1 MKTLLALG
9 AVLTLSSV
17 SSAADLITRTW
28 KVGGA
33 VRTALVH
40 LPEKTEGAPV
50 IFAFHGHGGTSRHA
64 ARKMRFETLWPEAI
78 VIYPQGLPAVT
89 GRDPE
94 GKRAGWLT
102 TPGLFNVNRDLAF
115 FDAMLATSK
124 TEWKAD
130 SKRIYATGH
139 SNGAGFTFCLWGTH
153 PDTFAA
159 VAPVAGG
166 GGRFLTGATPC
177 PALII
182 GDRKDPIVSWESTQQ
197 PAIDAAKK
205 LNGDKF
211 PVEVIEHNEGHA
223 YPGIAP
229 AKIVAFFKKFALK

>member
-1 MKTLLALG
+1 MKTTLALI
-9 AVLTLSSV
+9 AALTLAGV
-17 SSAADLITRTW
+17 AHAADLTTKTW

-33 VRTALVH
+33 TRSALVH

-50 IFAFHGHGGTSRHA
+50 IFAFHGHGGTSRHS
-64 ARKMRFETLWPEAI
+64 ARKMHLETLWPEAI
-78 VIYPQGLPAVT
+78 VIYPQGLPTVT
-89 GRDPE
+89 GRDPQ
-94 GKRAGWLT
+94 GKRAGWLMP
-102 TPGLFNVNRDLAF
+102 PGLLNANRDLAF
-115 FDAMLATSK
+115 FDAMLATTK

-130 SKRIYATGH
+130 SKRIYVTGH
-139 SNGAGFTFCLWGTH
+139 SNGAGFTFCLWGTR

-159 VAPVAGG
+159 VAPIAGG

-182 GDRKDPIVSWESTQQ
+182 GDRNDPIVSWETTQQ

-211 PVEVIEHNEGHA
+211 PVEVIEHSAGHG
-223 YPGIAP
+223 YPDSVP
-229 AKIVAFFKKFALK
+229 AKIVAFFKRFALK